1 MRISKARLFA
11 LSAAGSIFLS
21 SLALAAPQQ
30 VKGIVV
36 TNQNGQLTLQTP
48 AGNQVITL
56 SPDTNVQSISGPLG
70 VTKTSEPTS
79 ALIAGLPV
87 TIDLDDAGQAT
98 KVEYKASD
106 YKTAA
111 EIQAGVEA
119 TAVKSQEALTKSDEA
134 LTALSKVGEYNV
146 RAETAVYF
154 PSGSAVVSAA
164 GKKDLAKIAK
174 QAQGYQGYMIS
185 VLGYADPTGNAAF
198 NQRLSA
204 RRAQT
209 VIDFLKQQPGIEP
222 ARVLSASAMG
232 QVQYAGAADPST
244 FSSDRRVNVR
254 VVTSAAQVPA
264 AQ

>member
-36 TNQNGQLTLQTP
+36 SNQNGQLTLNTP
-48 AGNQVITL
+48 SGSQVISL
-56 SPDTNVQSISGPLG
+56 SPGAEVRSISGPLG
-70 VTKTSEPTS
+70 RQKQSMPTS

-87 TIDLDDAGQAT
+87 AIDLNDSGQAI

-111 EIQAGVEA
+111 QIQAGVEA
-119 TAVKSQEALTKSDEA
+119 TAAKTDEA
-134 LTALSKVGEYNV
+134 LAALSKVGEYDV

-154 PSGSAVVSAA
+154 ASGSAVVSAA
-164 GKKDLAKIAK
+164 GKKDLANIAK
-174 QAQGYQGYMIS
+174 QAQGFQGYMIS

-204 RRAQT
+204 QRAQT
-209 VIDFLKQQPGIEP
+209 VINFLKQQPGIQP

-232 QVQYAGAADPST
+232 QVEYDGAADPST

-254 VVTSAAQVPA
+254 VVTSAAQIPA
-264 AQ
+264 GQ

>member
-1 MRISKARLFA
+1 MRISKSRLFA
-11 LSAAGSIFLS
+11 LSAAGSILLS
-21 SLALAAPQQ
+21 SLAFAAPQQ

-36 TNQNGQLTLQTP
+36 TNENGQLTLKTP
-48 AGNQVITL
+48 SGNQVVTL
-56 SPDTNVQSISGPLG
+56 SPDTNVRSISGPLG
-70 VTKTSEPTS
+70 GQKQSMPTS

-87 TIDLDDAGQAT
+87 TIDLDDAGQAA

-111 EIQAGVEA
+111 QIQAGVEA
-119 TAVKSQEALTKSDEA
+119 TAAKTDEA

-154 PSGSAVVSAA
+154 ASGSAVVSAA
-164 GKKDLAKIAK
+164 GKKDLANIAK
-174 QAQGYQGYMIS
+174 QAQGFEGYMIS

-204 RRAQT
+204 QRAQT
-209 VIDFLKQQPGIEP
+209 AINFLKQQPGIEP

-264 AQ
+264 GQ

>member
-1 MRISKARLFA
+1 MRISKSRLFA

-21 SLALAAPQQ
+21 SLAFAAPQQ

-36 TNQNGQLTLQTP
+36 TNENGQLTLKTP
-48 AGNQVITL
+48 AGNQVISV
-56 SPDTNVQSISGPLG
+56 SPGTQVRSISGPLG
-70 VTKTSEPTS
+70 GQKESMPTS

-111 EIQAGVEA
+111 QIQAGVEA
-119 TAVKSQEALTKSDEA
+119 TAAKTDEA
-134 LTALSKVGEYNV
+134 LAALSKVGEYNV

-154 PSGSAVVSAA
+154 GSGSSVISAA
-164 GKKDLAKIAK
+164 GKKDLANIAK
-174 QAQGYQGYMIS
+174 QAQGFQGYMVS

-204 RRAQT
+204 QRAQT
-209 VIDFLKQQPGIEP
+209 VINFLKQQPGIQP
-222 ARVLSASAMG
+222 GRILSASAMG
-232 QVQYAGAADPST
+232 QVNYAGAAVPST

-264 AQ
+264 GQ

>member
-1 MRISKARLFA
+1 MRISKSRLFA
-11 LSAAGSIFLS
+11 LTAAGSILMS
-21 SLALAAPQQ
+21 SLAFAAPQQ

-36 TNQNGQLTLQTP
+36 TNENGQLTLKTP
-48 AGNQVITL
+48 AGNQTISL
-56 SPDTNVQSISGPLG
+56 SPGTNVRSISGPLG
-70 VTKTSEPTS
+70 GQKQSMPTS

-87 TIDLDDAGQAT
+87 TVDLDDAGQAT

-111 EIQAGVEA
+111 QIQAGVEA
-119 TAVKSQEALTKSDEA
+119 TAAKTDEA
-134 LTALSKVGEYNV
+134 LAALSKVGEYNV

-154 PSGSAVVSAA
+154 ASGSAVVSAA
-164 GKKDLAKIAK
+164 GKKDLANIAK
-174 QAQGYQGYMIS
+174 QAQGFQGYMIS

-209 VIDFLKQQPGIEP
+209 VINFLKQQPGIQP
-222 ARVLSASAMG
+222 GRVLSASAMG
-232 QVQYAGAADPST
+232 QVQLAGAADPST

-254 VVTSAAQVPA
+254 VVTSAAQLPA
-264 AQ
+264 GQ

>member
-1 MRISKARLFA
+1 MRITYSRLFA

-48 AGNQVITL
+48 AGNQVITV

-111 EIQAGVEA
+111 QIQAGVEA
-119 TAVKSQEALTKSDEA
+119 TAAKTDEA

-154 PSGSAVVSAA
+154 ANGSAVVTPA
-164 GKKDLAKIAK
+164 GKKDLANIAK

-185 VLGYADPTGNAAF
+185 VLGYASPTGNAAF

-204 RRAQT
+204 KRAQT
-209 VIDFLKQQPGIEP
+209 VINYLKQQPGIQP

-232 QVQYAGAADPST
+232 QVNYSGAADPST

-264 AQ
+264 GQ

>member
-1 MRISKARLFA
+1 MRISKSRLFA
-11 LSAAGSIFLS
+11 LTAAGSIFLS

-36 TNQNGQLTLQTP
+36 TNENGQLTLKTP
-48 AGNQVITL
+48 AGNQVISINPGT
-56 SPDTNVQSISGPLG
+56 DVRSISGPLG
-70 VTKTSEPTS
+70 GQKQSMPTS

-87 TIDLDDAGQAT
+87 TIVLDDATGQAV

-111 EIQAGVEA
+111 QIQAGVEA
-119 TAVKSQEALTKSDEA
+119 TAAKTDEA
-134 LTALSKVGEYNV
+134 LAALSKVGEFNV

-154 PSGSAVVSAA
+154 ASGSAVVSAA
-164 GKKDLAKIAK
+164 GKKDLVNIAK
-174 QAQGYQGYMIS
+174 QAQGFQGYAIS

-204 RRAQT
+204 QRAQT
-209 VIDFLKQQPGIEP
+209 VINFLKQQPGIQP
-222 ARVLSASAMG
+222 GRVLSASAMG

-254 VVTSAAQVPA
+254 VVTSAAQLPA
-264 AQ
+264 GQ

>member
-1 MRISKARLFA
+1 MRISKSRLFA

-36 TNQNGQLTLQTP
+36 TNENGQLTLKTP
-48 AGNQVITL
+48 SGNQVVTL
-56 SPDTNVQSISGPLG
+56 SPDTSVRSISGPLG
-70 VTKTSEPTS
+70 GQKESMPTS

-87 TIDLDDAGQAT
+87 TIDLNDAGQAA

-111 EIQAGVEA
+111 QIQAGVEA
-119 TAVKSQEALTKSDEA
+119 TAAKTDEA
-134 LTALSKVGEYNV
+134 LAALSKVGEFNV

-154 PSGSAVVSAA
+154 ASGSAVISAA
-164 GKKDLAKIAK
+164 GKKDLVNIAK
-174 QAQGYQGYMIS
+174 QAQGFQGYAIS

-209 VIDFLKQQPGIEP
+209 VINFLKQQPGIQP
-222 ARVLSASAMG
+222 GRVLSASAMG
-232 QVQYAGAADPST
+232 QVNYAGAADPST
-244 FSSDRRVNVR
+244 FASDRRVNVR

-264 AQ
+264 GQ

>member
-1 MRISKARLFA
+1 MRISKSRLFA
-11 LSAAGSIFLS
+11 LTAAGSILMS

-36 TNQNGQLTLQTP
+36 TNENGQLTLTTP
-48 AGNQVITL
+48 AGNQTIAL
-56 SPDTNVQSISGPLG
+56 SPDAEVRSISGPLG
-70 VTKTSEPTS
+70 GQKESVPAS

-87 TIDLDDAGQAT
+87 TIELDDAGQAT
-98 KVEYKASD
+98 KVQYKASD

-111 EIQAGVEA
+111 QIQAGVEA
-119 TAVKSQEALTKSDEA
+119 TAAKTDEA

-154 PSGSAVVSAA
+154 QSGSATVSAA
-164 GKKDLAKIAK
+164 GKQELAKIAK
-174 QAQGYQGYMIS
+174 QAQGFQGYVVS
-185 VLGYADPTGNAAF
+185 VLGYTDATGSAAA

-209 VIDFLKQQPGIEP
+209 VINYLKQQPGVEP
-222 ARVLSASAMG
+222 GRILSASAMG
-232 QVQYAGAADPST
+232 QVQYEGAADPST

-264 AQ
+264 GQ

>member
-1 MRISKARLFA
+1 MRISKSCLFA

-21 SLALAAPQQ
+21 SLAFAAPQQ

-36 TNQNGQLTLQTP
+36 TNENGQLTLKTP
-48 AGNQVITL
+48 AGNQVISV
-56 SPDTNVQSISGPLG
+56 SPGTQVRSISGPLG
-70 VTKTSEPTS
+70 GQKESMPTS

-111 EIQAGVEA
+111 QIQAGVEA
-119 TAVKSQEALTKSDEA
+119 TAAKTDEA
-134 LTALSKVGEYNV
+134 LAALSKVGEYNV

-154 PSGSAVVSAA
+154 ASGSSVISAA
-164 GKKDLAKIAK
+164 GKKDLANIAK
-174 QAQGYQGYMIS
+174 QAQGFQGYMVS

-204 RRAQT
+204 QRAQT
-209 VIDFLKQQPGIEP
+209 VINFLKQQPGIQP
-222 ARVLSASAMG
+222 GRILSASAMG
-232 QVQYAGAADPST
+232 QVNYAGAADPST

-264 AQ
+264 GQ